1 MSVGSQNSGP
11 DRLKQNEPSAP
22 RAGDPKPPDWDA
34 LKDDVG
40 QIAGAAVE
48 RGKTF
53 FDAAKSQAT
62 EYVDRRKGDAA
73 KSVVDLAQTIRDTG
87 KTFEDR
93 PNIRVFVDGAA
104 DGLEQLAGTI
114 RERSFSEIYADV
126 EYALRRRPATVAA
139 VTGVAGFLLSRFV
152 KASAEGLREAEFRN
166 RAAGR
171 AMPQRRP
178 AAQPRA

>member
-1 MSVGSQNSGP
+1 MSVGSQNTGP
-11 DRLKQNEPSAP
+11 DRLKTSEPATP
-22 RAGDPKPPDWDA
+22 RSDDQKPPDWDA

-73 KSVVDLAQTIRDTG
+73 KSVVDLAQTIRETG

-114 RERSFSEIYADV
+114 RERSFAEIYADV
-126 EYALRRRPATVAA
+126 EHVLRRRPATVAA

-166 RAAGR
+166 RAGGR
-171 AMPQRRP
+171 PMPSRRP